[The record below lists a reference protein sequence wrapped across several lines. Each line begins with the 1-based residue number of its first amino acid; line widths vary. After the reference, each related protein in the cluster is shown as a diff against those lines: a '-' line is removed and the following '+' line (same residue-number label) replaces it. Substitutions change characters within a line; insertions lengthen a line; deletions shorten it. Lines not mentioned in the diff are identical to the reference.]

1 MKDSKPSYISHFLP
15 WAIIRPT
22 VHINFNGFEFNL
34 IDPVSHHSRLHPLI
48 FINTIVINH
57 CNSNRVY
64 NINLY
69 IWHFPSRHIWPPSKL
84 RDLRDIMN
92 FKVTSC
98 NQQLIIVTGQNDGWR
113 CVGTKQPD
121 YKATIRVA
129 IKHKPILEYAKI
141 IKIIEFWLFW
151 YYKLQNV

>member
-1 MKDSKPSYISHFLP
+1 
-15 WAIIRPT
+15 
-22 VHINFNGFEFNL
+22 
-34 IDPVSHHSRLHPLI
+34 
-48 FINTIVINH
+48 
-57 CNSNRVY
+57 
-64 NINLY
+64 
-69 IWHFPSRHIWPPSKL
+69 
-84 RDLRDIMN
+84 MN

-141 IKIIEFWLFW
+141 IKIIEF
-151 YYKLQNV
+151 